1 MTSISSLSIECSA
14 IAQQIRSE
22 LSSIQI
28 SSDTTGFTTVMGAG
42 CKSAGISNPS
52 ELSATIKADPALNKA
67 FSTNGLDSQQKAEV
81 ARAIRGMM
89 DTYASKVADATY
101 AKTFEELEA
110 TMARPNLTRAHAGA
124 KLLDIL
130 DSKMGELKD
139 AAARVQQAGNNS
151 AATTA
156 AAAKYEESIKF
167 VKVTAAKLSSY
178 DLNIAQLTNQIDEI
192 MFSGDS
198 APTTTAKDKQTI
210 RKSMISERE
219 FVQQRL
225 VHYFDASAQSSKDSK
240 VYLKELKIPDQLEKD
255 KGVELIMA
263 TKGYLKN
270 RTLSFYAIMP
280 DLTRIMSE
288 SKIGNFYKPASKK
301 DGFAS
306 VPIEIRSDY
315 TLQAQELY
323 DELCLKVPNKVMQNI
338 RVSFKYGLEE
348 KQVQCE
354 EGDGPTALFCLLA
367 LYRPAGLAYRDSLRT
382 TLEQA
387 SAKFKDGT
395 NPLGK
400 IKELRKTILE
410 AQDLNVRILWRT
422 TGKGVVTVMSERG
435 NTFAQNLAKYN
446 EVGGVADPENCIV
459 ELNRLYTDIEETINS
474 MEEAGVDVKRV
485 MQIRVMSASGGKTEG
500 AANKQCWYGKDCT
513 KEGCSFAHSKGDNQ
527 TEGKSQGKGKGKEK
541 GKG

>member
-81 ARAIRGMM
+81 ARAIRGLM

-139 AAARVQQAGNNS
+139 AAARVQQAGNKS

-348 KQVQCE
+348 K
-354 EGDGPTALFCLLA
+354 
-367 LYRPAGLAYRDSLRT
+367 
-382 TLEQA
+382 
-387 SAKFKDGT
+387 
-395 NPLGK
+395 
-400 IKELRKTILE
+400 
-410 AQDLNVRILWRT
+410 
-422 TGKGVVTVMSERG
+422 
-435 NTFAQNLAKYN
+435 
-446 EVGGVADPENCIV
+446 
-459 ELNRLYTDIEETINS
+459 
-474 MEEAGVDVKRV
+474 
-485 MQIRVMSASGGKTEG
+485 
-500 AANKQCWYGKDCT
+500 
-513 KEGCSFAHSKGDNQ
+513 
-527 TEGKSQGKGKGKEK
+527 
-541 GKG
+541 